1 MAGVLIDSEEDCRT
15 RGRELRKGNL
25 ESRAFRVERVRH
37 AWHLRRA
44 TIVMLDKG
52 MRFQFCY
59 TFLSNNSDL
68 NCRH

>member
-44 TIVMLDKG
+44 TIVMLDQR
-52 MRFQFCY
+52 MWISILLYFFEQQFGPE
-59 TFLSNNSDL
+59 L
-68 NCRH
+68 